1 MIAPI
6 GTTARQIREAPKG
19 AVYVC
24 AGFDQAHYL
33 KAAYLAYRSDI
44 RFVGL
49 QWLVSETWRGQRL
62 PAIVLDHF
70 AAEVMSEAQRDIYR
84 QALASCCA
92 GATAVQYPV

>member
-33 KAAYLAYRSDI
+33 KAKQTDRPDI

-92 GATAVQYPV
+92 GVSATQYPV